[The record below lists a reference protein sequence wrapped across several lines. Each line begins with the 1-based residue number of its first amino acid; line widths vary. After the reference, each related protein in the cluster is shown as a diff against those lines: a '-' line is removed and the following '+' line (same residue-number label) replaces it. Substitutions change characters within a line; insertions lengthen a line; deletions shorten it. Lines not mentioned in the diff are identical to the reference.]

1 MKLTPKG
8 FVHPWATHI
17 MVTSVSNSS
26 TAKVA
31 ASNTLPNIAKIRS
44 DLTAALIS
52 AGVSDASEKDLT
64 PKGFPEGVSWTD
76 AYRMVTKRVED
87 KNPKTP
93 GTLVLSQ
100 DLLSRT
106 LSGTQ
111 TLKDLGVTSL
121 SRFPRGTSV
130 LGAID
135 QTMQNKSNGILAST
149 LAQAG
154 IYDLTAF
161 PTGTTAYQAFK
172 LVEDPAN
179 PGKISG
185 DRYTEYKDAFSAL
198 TSLGITSL
206 KNFPRAYTA
215 IEAKNLIEPKADL
228 MLSMVG
234 VDKSLFKD
242 SSISSLRALSI
253 LSKLPNSIDEL
264 NSLPDGTTSEGLAM
278 QANAAKKLVSMGY
291 DNLSGFS
298 KMASLQGTAVT
309 PVIALKAV
317 MGAPKAAD
325 LPRTTSTSTERYFQ
339 STTTVATKSYGTPNP
354 ITTTILAKSP
364 GSRVYPN
371 ILPPTRIVTAAEV
384 LAANIASWGK
394 R

>member
-1 MKLTPKG
+1 
-8 FVHPWATHI
+8 
-17 MVTSVSNSS
+17 MV
-26 TAKVA
+26 AQWK
-31 ASNTLPNIAKIRS
+31 
-44 DLTAALIS
+44 
-52 AGVSDASEKDLT
+52 
-64 PKGFPEGVSWTD
+64 
-76 AYRMVTKRVED
+76 ED
-87 KNPKTP
+87 GNPATP
-93 GTLVLSQ
+93 GNLVLSQ
-100 DLLSRT
+100 DLVNKNVAATKS
-106 LSGTQ
+106 
-111 TLKDLGVTSL
+111 LKELGYNDL
-121 SRFPRGTSV
+121 SRFKAGTSV
-130 LGAID
+130 VGAID
-135 QTMQNKSNGILAST
+135 TLYQSKTNGLVGSALAK
-149 LAQAG
+149 AG
-154 IYDLTAF
+154 IYDLSAF
-161 PTGTTAYQAFK
+161 PKGTTAYQAFI
-172 LVEDPAN
+172 LVEDPTN

-264 NSLPDGTTSEGLAM
+264 NSLPSGTTSEGLAM

-298 KMASLQGTAVT
+298 KMASLKGTAVT

-339 STTTVATKSYGTPNP
+339 STTTIATKSYGTPNP

-384 LAANIASWGK
+384 LAANIAYWG
-394 R
+394 RR